1 MKHRLIKYIIF
12 GLLCG
17 LLIACAKDTSD
28 DGGQGTGFV
37 EATPGSFDSAD
48 TAVVVRKNDDSTIT
62 FMNLATGKNYTLS
75 YTGATT
81 IWDKYGEAMSMA
93 QLSEGDIVDVKFLR
107 GKKRLADIALNKDTF
122 VYTDVTKYEIN
133 ELTKTFTIVK
143 EAFQY
148 TDDTVIV
155 SNGQEIELMD
165 LNEADVLT
173 VRGIGTTIHSIA
185 VEKGHG
191 YLKLANDEYFIG
203 GWIEIGSKMIR
214 QITDGMLLVVP
225 EGKYEVLFTNGGNS
239 GTKKVTIGRDEEVTV
254 DIGDI
259 EIKEIQYGKVIFTM
273 NPTDAFLYI
282 DGKLVDTSQAVTL
295 EYGIH
300 QLIAMATGYDTLT
313 KYIKVGQESAG
324 VSITMEVTTDED
336 DDEKDEDDE
345 DDKDTIDIS
354 SSYKVYIDT
363 PEKVEVYLNGNYVGI
378 SPVSFA
384 KKPGTHTITLRKNGY
399 VTRSYTI
406 EIGSEEKDVTFS
418 FADLL
423 EEAGKEKNTEGE
435 KTETEAETGNNTESG
450 QTESNGES
458 PADTETEEK
467 TE

>member
-1 MKHRLIKYIIF
+1 MKQRLIKCILF
-12 GLLCG
+12 SLLCI
-17 LLIACAKDTSD
+17 LLVGCKEDTSD
-28 DGGQGTGFV
+28 EQPVDTGFI
-37 EATPGSFDSAD
+37 EATPGSYDSMD
-48 TAVVVRKNDDSTIT
+48 IAVLVSKNNDETIT
-62 FMNLATGKNYTLS
+62 FMNIETGKNYTLT

-81 IWDKYGEAMSMA
+81 IWDKYGEAMSME
-93 QLSEGDIVDVKFLR
+93 QLSEGDIVDVKFLKS
-107 GKKRLADIALNKDTF
+107 KKRLADITLHKDAFT
-122 VYTDVTKYEIN
+122 YTDVTKYEIN

-148 TDDTVIV
+148 TKDTVIV
-155 SNGQEIELMD
+155 SDGQQIELMD

-173 VRGIGTTIHSIA
+173 VRGIGSTVYSIA

-203 GWIEIGSKMIR
+203 GWIEIGSTMIR
-214 QITDGMLLVVP
+214 PITDDMLLVVP
-225 EGKYEVLFTNGGNS
+225 EGKYDVLFTNGGNS

-259 EIKEIQYGKVIFTM
+259 EIEEVQYGSVIFTM
-273 NPTDAFLYI
+273 NPTDASLYI
-282 DGKLVDTSQAVTL
+282 DGKLVDTSSAISL

-300 QLIAMATGYDTLT
+300 QIIAVATGYDTLT
-313 KYIKVGQESAG
+313 QYIKVGQESAG
-324 VSITMEVTTDED
+324 VSITMEKEESSSD
-336 DDEKDEDDE
+336 DDEDEE
-345 DDKDTIDIS
+345 DNEEEDTVDIS
-354 SSYKVYIDT
+354 STYKVYIDT
-363 PEKVEVYLNGNYVGI
+363 PEGVEVYLNGNYIGI

-406 EIGSEEKDVTFS
+406 EIDSEEKDVTYS

-423 EEAGKEKNTEGE
+423 ESDSTSKVSESEEESDTTKE
-435 KTETEAETGNNTESG
+435 S
-450 QTESNGES
+450 
-458 PADTETEEK
+458 ETEES